1 MQGRLQLTG
10 KTSNAQTE
18 INVATLPRGLY
29 VLKIITNQQ
38 TVTKKVVLQ

>member
-10 KTSNAQTE
+10 KTGNTQTE

-29 VLKIITNQQ
+29 VLKIITEKQSI
-38 TVTKKVVLQ
+38 TKKVVLQ